1 MATPTG
7 AVRPTT
13 PGRTGPD
20 HGAAAKAEG
29 EALAVR
35 LREIADGA
43 EAPLDALEPALRA
56 ILEKTAAAAGA
67 VCLFDQRHE
76 LLRLAAEAGLSDE
89 GCRRLRIVRR
99 GDVAGWDM
107 PLHGLL
113 NRRAYLIESAAQ
125 NRYVPPLVD
134 STTPVRAVACLPLYA
149 GATPVGSLVLV
160 AVGARTIAERDIR
173 TLEAPLRELGRI
185 IEAVRRHTAAPK
197 VAAAPEPSAGT
208 PGPPATSEAPASEAP
223 ASLDAARLRS
233 LSTALAAAQ
242 RERARL
248 EAEVESLRTA
258 GHADARADELVAEI
272 DRLRAR
278 LAESEA
284 GAAHEHRVREELEAA
299 LERGASSDQLE
310 IRQAVE
316 ASRRAEAS
324 RAALGAENERLAAE
338 VERLRAGSP
347 RGEAHAAELTA
358 EIDRLRARLAE
369 SEAGAAH
376 EQRVREQLEAALERG
391 ARAPP

>member
-7 AVRPTT
+7 AVRPAA
-13 PGRTGPD
+13 PGRRAPD
-20 HGAAAKAEG
+20 PGAAAAKAEG
-29 EALAVR
+29 EALAAR
-35 LREIADGA
+35 LREIAEAA
-43 EAPLDALEPALRA
+43 EAPLDALEPGLRA
-56 ILEKTAAAAGA
+56 ILEKTAATAGA

-76 LLRLAAEAGLSDE
+76 FLRLAAEAGLSDE

-134 STTPVRAVACLPLYA
+134 SATPVRAVACLPLYA

-185 IEAVRRHTAAPK
+185 IEAVRRHTAAPN
-197 VAAAPEPSAGT
+197 VATATAAPAPESRPETSAPAPPSSAAG
-208 PGPPATSEAPASEAP
+208 EAPANLE
-223 ASLDAARLRS
+223 AARVRQ

-248 EAEVESLRTA
+248 EAELESLRA
-258 GHADARADELVAEI
+258 GGEGTRTDDRVDELVAEI

-278 LAESEA
+278 LAEAEA
-284 GAAHEHRVREELEAA
+284 GAAHEHRVREEL
-299 LERGASSDQLE
+299 
-310 IRQAVE
+310 
-316 ASRRAEAS
+316 
-324 RAALGAENERLAAE
+324 
-338 VERLRAGSP
+338 
-347 RGEAHAAELTA
+347 
-358 EIDRLRARLAE
+358 
-369 SEAGAAH
+369 
-376 EQRVREQLEAALERG
+376 
-391 ARAPP
+391 